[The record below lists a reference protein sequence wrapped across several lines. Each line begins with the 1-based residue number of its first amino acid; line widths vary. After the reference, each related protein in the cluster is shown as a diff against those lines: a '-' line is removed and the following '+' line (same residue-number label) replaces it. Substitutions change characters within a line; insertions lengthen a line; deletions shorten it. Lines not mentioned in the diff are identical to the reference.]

1 MRLIYNGD
9 DVYDE
14 NHEIQSIKNTIGTG
28 TLDTDEKTIIPAINE
43 LKSNL
48 TDLQVYSTTEKVIGT
63 WIDGKPIY
71 RKSYSGACVKSNTVV
86 LEYTS
91 NIDKIISAYGSA
103 TSDYNRRWNI
113 PNTVSGDGGYDNR
126 YALTTTTSQLYLQFL
141 ANYRTSDNFV
151 FTIEYTKT
159 TD

>member
-48 TDLQVYSTTEKVIGT
+48 TVNVT
-63 WIDGKPIY
+63 
-71 RKSYSGACVKSNTVV
+71 
-86 LEYTS
+86 TS
-91 NIDKIISAYGSA
+91 N
-103 TSDYNRRWNI
+103 NI
-113 PNTVSGDGGYDNR
+113 T
-126 YALTTTTSQLYLQFL
+126 
-141 ANYRTSDNFV
+141 
-151 FTIEYTKT
+151 YTKMGNMRRIDCRWETYGNMKSFYAGLPSADRT
-159 TD
+159 TNFYVGTFIIALNTFNYQRMAYVGTETTGTALVGQLCTNYNNGTGSPASIPDEQILMGSLEWYVS